1 MAESGLGTP
10 VECCGFFRHSGTAES
25 TGLQTPE
32 DLQLPLLHEN
42 GEARAFYASLPK
54 PVLVGMEATGHAQWF
69 ERMLVELGQELW
81 IGHASEIRAG
91 VVRKQKTDAR
101 DAAHLLDL
109 LVEKR
114 FPRIWIPSPAERDTR
129 QLLRHRYKLVCFRT
143 SIKNQLHALAMSQ
156 GVCRK
161 KKLFTAQGREEL
173 EKLSLDPWASRRRQE
188 LLDLLDRFHP
198 LIDELDRAV
207 QQQAQSHAEAA
218 RLMTHPGVGPVTAL
232 AFAVTLGPVARFRR
246 SKQVVSYLGLNP
258 KEHSSGGH
266 QHMSSISKQGN
277 TMMRWLL
284 VEAAQ
289 TAVRFDPELLRLYQ
303 RLKFRRGASVAKV
316 AVARKLAVKLYWMLR
331 TTAPGAQTA
340 PMQGSPGGTLVP
352 QMGSRC

>member
-1 MAESGLGTP
+1 MLIIGCDFHTRYQQIAMLDTD
-10 VECCGFFRHSGTAES
+10 
-25 TGLQTPE
+25 TGKLTE
-32 DLQLPLLHEN
+32 RRLEHEN

-54 PVLVGMEATGHAQWF
+54 PALVGMEATGHAQWL
-69 ERMLVELGQELW
+69 ERMLAELGHELW

-101 DAAHLLDL
+101 DANHLLHL
-109 LVEKR
+109 LLEKR

-143 SIKNQLHALAMSQ
+143 SVKNQLHALAMSQ
-156 GVCRK
+156 GICRK

-173 EKLSLDPWASRRRQE
+173 EKLSLGPWASRRRQE
-188 LLDLLDRFHP
+188 LLEMLDRFTP

-207 QQQAQSHAEAA
+207 QQQAESHAEAA
-218 RLMTHPGVGPVTAL
+218 RLMMHPGVGPVTAL
-232 AFAVTLGPVARFRR
+232 AFVLTLGPVARFRR
-246 SKQVVSYLGLNP
+246 SKHVVSYLGLNP

-266 QHMSSISKQGN
+266 QHLSSISKQGN

-331 TTAPGAQTA
+331 ATASCAQMA

-352 QMGSRC
+352 QVGSRC

>member
-1 MAESGLGTP
+1 MIIIGCDFHPRYQQIAMMDTETGEL
-10 VECCGFFRHSGTAES
+10 VERRLE
-25 TGLQTPE
+25 
-32 DLQLPLLHEN
+32 HEN

-54 PVLVGMEATGHAQWF
+54 PVLVGMEATGYAQWF
-69 ERMLVELGQELW
+69 ERMLAEQGHELW

-91 VVRKQKTDAR
+91 VVRKQKTDPR
-101 DAAHLLDL
+101 DAMHLLRL
-109 LVEKR
+109 LLEKR

-129 QLLRHRYKLVCFRT
+129 QLLRHRYKLVCFRV
-143 SIKNQLHALAMSQ
+143 SVKNQLHGLAMSQ

-173 EKLSLDPWASRRRQE
+173 EKLSLGPWGSRRRQE
-188 LLDLLDRFHP
+188 LLGMLDQLNP
-198 LIDELDRAV
+198 VIEELDRAV
-207 QQQAQSHAEAA
+207 QQEAESHADAA

-232 AFAVTLGPVARFRR
+232 AFVLTLGPVTRFQR

-258 KEHSSGGH
+258 KEGSSGDK
-266 QHMSSISKQGN
+266 QRTYSISKQGN

-303 RLKFRRGASVAKV
+303 RLKFRKGANVAKV
-316 AVARKLAVKLYWMLR
+316 AVARKLAVKLYWILR
-331 TTAPGAQTA
+331 ATASGVQMA
-340 PMQGSPGGTLVP
+340 PMQGSPRGTLVP
-352 QMGSRC
+352 HLGSTD

>member
-1 MAESGLGTP
+1 MLIIGCDFHTRYQQIAMIDTETGEL
-10 VECCGFFRHSGTAES
+10 VERRLEH
-25 TGLQTPE
+25 Q
-32 DLQLPLLHEN
+32 N

-69 ERMLVELGQELW
+69 ERMLAELGHELW

-101 DAAHLLDL
+101 DALHLLHL
-109 LVEKR
+109 LLEKR

-129 QLLRHRYKLVCFRT
+129 QLLRHRYKLVCFRV
-143 SIKNQLHALAMSQ
+143 SVKNQLHALAMSQ

-173 EKLSLDPWASRRRQE
+173 EKLSLGPWARRRCQE
-188 LLDLLDRFHP
+188 LLGMLDQ
-198 LIDELDRAV
+198 LNTVIDELDRAV
-207 QQQAQSHAEAA
+207 QQQAESHAEAA

-232 AFAVTLGPVARFRR
+232 AFVLTLGPVARFRR

-258 KEHSSGGH
+258 QERSSGG
-266 QHMSSISKQGN
+266 QQRTSTISKQGN

-284 VEAAQ
+284 VEAGQ
-289 TAVRFDPELLRLYQ
+289 TAARLDPELRRLYQ
-303 RLKFRRGASVAKV
+303 RLKFRRGANVAKV
-316 AVARKLAVKLYWMLR
+316 AIARKLAVKLYWMLR
-331 TTAPGAQTA
+331 ATTGGAQTA
-340 PMQGSPGGTLVP
+340 PMQGSSGGTLVP
-352 QMGSRC
+352 HVGSSF